1 MPRKT
6 KTTEVAAINPVIEDT
21 TMTNEVEVEVE
32 DTLDNGITL
41 PGQLLENLKDTTTHV
56 GRVLAALE
64 ALEPAQS
71 GAFSPAKNLAAS
83 LSWSMAGGI
92 STMMTAIATLDSPD
106 NPRRPRSVEA
116 AAEETS
122 RLERMIEER
131 VHLLSILSRMT
142 SPELLPVPEQMIDPD
157 GNSSVPQTLATPEE
171 IAEMFNMPISQ
182 VKANLKGEA
191 DRFRKLN
198 QLRDRVL
205 LKNDNLR
212 ANIVSTL
219 HRAMEGYSEMDGD
232 LDPRFAGRLYEKMAD
247 KLDQSMNRNSMIAAR
262 TSRVRRRLE
271 LAGQNRVMQ
280 PVIDQL
286 DRWIEDVEQEVEQNQ
301 FEIHHAVARKH
312 DERRLAEEI
321 TD

>member
-6 KTTEVAAINPVIEDT
+6 KTTEVTTINPVIEDT
-21 TMTNEVEVEVE
+21 TMT
-32 DTLDNGITL
+32 TKIAGS
-41 PGQLLENLKDTTTHV
+41 GQLNENLKNDTTYV
-56 GRVLAALE
+56 GRVITALE

-71 GAFSPAKNLAAS
+71 GSFSPAKNLAAS

-106 NPRRPRSVEA
+106 NPRRPRSPEA
-116 AAEETS
+116 SAEQTA

-131 VHLLSILSRMT
+131 VHMLSILGRMT

-171 IAEMFNMPISQ
+171 IAELFDMPISQ
-182 VKANLKGEA
+182 VKANLRAET

-205 LKNDNLR
+205 LSNDNLR

-219 HRAMEGYSEMDGD
+219 HRAMEGYAELDGD
-232 LDPRFAGRLYEKMAD
+232 LDPRFAGRIFEKMAE
-247 KLDQSMNRNSMIAAR
+247 KLDISMQRNSMIAMR

-286 DRWIEDVEQEVEQNQ
+286 DRWIEDVEQEVEQNT
-301 FEIHHAVARKH
+301 FEIHKIVARKQ
-312 DERRLAEEI
+312 DDRRLAEEI
-321 TD
+321 VD